1 MILAFVDEETRE
13 GRAMKKL
20 LDKIADEN
28 AEHAGTLEIVL
39 IDPDMEITM
48 EIQYYVKSAEAR
60 RSMGTDLSY
69 LANIRQP
76 LYHCITQFMTPVSC
90 AAVGSESSC
99 SSLHEIPMEMDLTAS
114 GPPISDDDTD
124 LETMERKYIT
134 VFEIF
139 DRKVTEMFL
148 KIFENEV

>member
-1 MILAFVDEETRE
+1 MLSKPVFDFCSGVMLFSCLEYIY
-13 GRAMKKL
+13 
-20 LDKIADEN
+20 N
-28 AEHAGTLEIVL
+28 GTCCNIC
-39 IDPDMEITM
+39 
-48 EIQYYVKSAEAR
+48 QY
-60 RSMGTDLSY
+60 
-69 LANIRQP
+69 Q
-76 LYHCITQFMTPVSC
+76 
-90 AAVGSESSC
+90 GSESSC